1 MSSIKNYRSRAVP
14 AGRVL
19 GQHSEAPGFGL
30 QHHLL
35 KTSYSWHPCVLSPED
50 GEPGGAEVQAATQ
63 WVKGQLEYS
72 RP

>member
-14 AGRVL
+14 GVECLASIR
-19 GQHSEAPGFGL
+19 EAPGFGL

-50 GEPGGAEVQAATQ
+50 GEPGGAEVKVILSYT
-63 WVKGQLEYS
+63 VG
-72 RP
+72 